1 MTSRQLFSPVERG
14 HEVGSGEAQV
24 AAAGSSPQLVATH
37 TVASLQTEA
46 CQVKV
51 CHWGSQLPSQV
62 MGLVPTPQL

>member
-1 MTSRQLFSPVERG
+1 MTSHQLYSPVKRG

-37 TVASLQTEA
+37 TEGMQTEA

-51 CHWGSQLPSQV
+51 CHWGSQLPSQA